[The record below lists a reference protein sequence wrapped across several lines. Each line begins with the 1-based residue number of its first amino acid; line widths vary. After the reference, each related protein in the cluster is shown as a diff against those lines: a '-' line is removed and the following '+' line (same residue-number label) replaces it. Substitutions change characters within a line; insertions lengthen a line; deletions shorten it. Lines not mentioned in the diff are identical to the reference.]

1 MILKDTVLI
10 NDNWKFILEDC
21 SDNIFAKT
29 EYDDSSWE
37 VHTLPHDWDTFFA
50 PDKDNLSGAG
60 GGYAK
65 AGTGWYRKVV
75 SFLEE
80 ELKGYRYE
88 LIFEGIYMESTVFVN
103 GKKTG
108 GKNYGYSTFSVDITD
123 KLEAGE
129 NIISIPKAEKP

>member
-60 GGYAK
+60 EATQK
-65 AGTGWYRKVV
+65 PEQAGTEKW
-75 SFLEE
+75 FL
-80 ELKGYRYE
+80 
-88 LIFEGIYMESTVFVN
+88 F
-103 GKKTG
+103 
-108 GKNYGYSTFSVDITD
+108 
-123 KLEAGE
+123 
-129 NIISIPKAEKP
+129 